1 MTFDWLEIIVALL
14 GSGGIGA
21 LINAIASRKKV
32 AADVVATLS
41 KAYETRIEAQDKRI
55 DELSEKNRLLEI
67 NISEL
72 RTTLTDRELFIVNL
86 QRENDDLH
94 DQVEKLTR
102 TVNNRDKRVRDLE
115 RQVIELTERLD
126 RINGC
131 GTEPS

>member
-1 MTFDWLEIIVALL
+1 
-14 GSGGIGA
+14 
-21 LINAIASRKKV
+21 
-32 AADVVATLS
+32 
-41 KAYETRIEAQDKRI
+41 
-55 DELSEKNRLLEI
+55 
-67 NISEL
+67 
-72 RTTLTDRELFIVNL
+72 LTDREMFIVNL

-131 GTEPS
+131 GNEPS